1 MTAILRSEGLNKHF
15 GAVSAAADVN
25 LNVDEG
31 EVVALIGAN
40 GAGKTTFVN
49 MVTGYLR
56 PDTGRIR
63 LGDRDLVGLTPRQV
77 TRAGICRSFQVAQ
90 LFPELTVLDNIL
102 IALAI
107 ARGGARSGW
116 KPVRRPD
123 WIDASDEVLGQ
134 FELAEHRDAPAGTL
148 AQGVRKL
155 LDIAMATV
163 ASPRLIMLDEPT
175 SGISVDE
182 KFAVMDTLMNAL
194 RQRGVT
200 VLFVEHDME
209 IVERYAQRVVAFY
222 DGRILADGQGA
233 EVLDDPEVRQY
244 VVGGQLHR
252 RGTLG
257 GGCLLHTFL
266 IS

>member
-1 MTAILRSEGLNKHF
+1 MTALLRSEGLHKRF
-15 GAVSAAADVN
+15 GAVNAATEVN
-25 LNVDEG
+25 LSVEEG
-31 EVVALIGAN
+31 EVVTLIGGN

-49 MVTGYLR
+49 MVTGYIR
-56 PDTGRIR
+56 PDAGRIR
-63 LGDRDLVGLTPRQV
+63 LGETDLVGLKPRQV

-90 LFPELTVLDNIL
+90 LFGELSVLDNVL
-102 IALAI
+102 VALAI
-107 ARGGARSGW
+107 ARGGAGSGW
-116 KPVRRPD
+116 RGIGRPD
-123 WIDASDEVLGQ
+123 WVDESERVLEQ
-134 FELAEHRDAPAGTL
+134 FELAEHCSATAGTL

-182 KFAVMDTLMNAL
+182 KFGVMDTLMTAL

-222 DGRILADGQGA
+222 DGRIIADGPGDQ
-233 EVLDDPEVRQY
+233 VLDDPEVRQY

-252 RGTLG
+252 HDSRG
-257 GGCLLHTFL
+257 GGD
-266 IS
+266 